1 MMMSFLW
8 RLSQIGGSVK
18 FRQCCSF
25 LVKYDNALW
34 ALFRALFIT
43 TIGISKKP
51 ESYSF

>member
-18 FRQCCSF
+18 FRQCWFF
-25 LVKYDNALW
+25 LVKDDNDFSV
-34 ALFRALFIT
+34 LFRALFIT